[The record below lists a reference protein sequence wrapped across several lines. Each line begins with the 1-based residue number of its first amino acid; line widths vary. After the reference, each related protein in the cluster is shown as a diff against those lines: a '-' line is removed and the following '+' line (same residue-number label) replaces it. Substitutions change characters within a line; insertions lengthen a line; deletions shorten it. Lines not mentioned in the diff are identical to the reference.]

1 MVSEES
7 VTNHSAGS
15 PWWWDDLDDD
25 ERAQNWQGL
34 AWWVDWLVDAYSP
47 WVVLPPCWALH
58 EGIATELKVFW
69 NWHALAIKVESSPAD
84 AIRWHQELRTSATAW
99 RELANCKHEPQ
110 LVQLEHRIAAPQ
122 RKSYCLHCA
131 SSGAGQGEPEWLMY

>member
-47 WVVLPPCWALH
+47 WVALPPCWALH

-110 LVQLEHRIAAPQ
+110 LVQLSTVSQRRREKASAYIAQAVERDRGNQ
-122 RKSYCLHCA
+122 N
-131 SSGAGQGEPEWLMY
+131 G